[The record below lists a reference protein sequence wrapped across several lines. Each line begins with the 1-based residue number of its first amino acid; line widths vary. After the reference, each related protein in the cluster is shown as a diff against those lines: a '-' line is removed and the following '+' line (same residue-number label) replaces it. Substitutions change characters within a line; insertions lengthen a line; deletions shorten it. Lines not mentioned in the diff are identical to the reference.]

1 MEGGK
6 FFVLIVLLFMSDGL
20 LFEGVDCFNKEALT
34 SDVCAI
40 CLLFIEST
48 DY

>member
-1 MEGGK
+1 MVGSK
-6 FFVLIVLLFMSDGL
+6 FFILIVLLFMSDGL

-34 SDVCAI
+34 SDVSAI

-48 DY
+48 EY